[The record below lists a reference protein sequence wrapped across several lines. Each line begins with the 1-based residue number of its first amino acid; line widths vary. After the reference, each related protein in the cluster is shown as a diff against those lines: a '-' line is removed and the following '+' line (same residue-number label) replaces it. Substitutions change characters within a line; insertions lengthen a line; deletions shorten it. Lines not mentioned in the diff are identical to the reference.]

1 VRSILNGTVMQ
12 EQGSVDMLFPVRR
25 LIAELSRD
33 LTLLPGTLL
42 LTGTPEGVG
51 FARKVGFARNP
62 PVFLAAGD
70 EIVVEIDGIG
80 RLVNPVIAAGS
91 A

>member
-1 VRSILNGTVMQ
+1 MQ

-51 FARKVGFARNP
+51 FARNP